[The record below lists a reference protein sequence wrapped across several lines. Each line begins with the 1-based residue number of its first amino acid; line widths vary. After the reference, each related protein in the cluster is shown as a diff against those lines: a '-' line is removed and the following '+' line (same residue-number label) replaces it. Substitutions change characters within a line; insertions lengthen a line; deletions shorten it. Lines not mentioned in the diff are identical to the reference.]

1 MPTSVHTRTGVR
13 KQACFPW
20 CVQLPLFLWQLAV
33 LIVFAVT
40 YAHLNQ
46 MKEPLASLFMQMR
59 VSQRQRTLLSVVLA
73 CGWGRPISAPASVWT
88 SEVLCPWLGVVC
100 FAVRASCLSRLPEMP
115 ACPARLCPGASR
127 LPAPSSACAPRAP
140 QLQVCLKHRL

>member
-1 MPTSVHTRTGVR
+1 
-13 KQACFPW
+13 
-20 CVQLPLFLWQLAV
+20 VQLPLFLWQLAV

-88 SEVLCPWLGVVC
+88 S
-100 FAVRASCLSRLPEMP
+100 
-115 ACPARLCPGASR
+115 
-127 LPAPSSACAPRAP
+127 
-140 QLQVCLKHRL
+140 